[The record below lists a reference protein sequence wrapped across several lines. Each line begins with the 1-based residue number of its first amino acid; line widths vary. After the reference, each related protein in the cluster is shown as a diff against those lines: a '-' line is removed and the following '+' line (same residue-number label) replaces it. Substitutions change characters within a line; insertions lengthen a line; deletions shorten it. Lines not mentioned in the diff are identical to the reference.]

1 MGGWGVILQW
11 LHERQRQHRKDHAGG
26 CFGKRLG
33 GGGGVICQMAAWDCA
48 DLQMG
53 PAGLHTSALG
63 TQPPRWP
70 LGREES
76 WGQCLDLSSVSSLGG
91 EEQGCRSLGND
102 Q

>member
-1 MGGWGVILQW
+1 MRDRGSTEKIMLEAV
-11 LHERQRQHRKDHAGG
+11 
-26 CFGKRLG
+26 LG
-33 GGGGVICQMAAWDCA
+33 NVWGGGGVICQMAAWDCA

-63 TQPPRWP
+63 TQPPCWP